1 MHARS
6 TATRWIAG
14 AVGAVVAAALVAGCG
29 GDDDEAA
36 TEQPGPAS
44 FAIEATSEGP
54 NELAFEFPGT
64 VEAGL
69 VTMTLTNSDDRPRS
83 AGIVR
88 IVGDHTV
95 DDVREALDEEGGPIP
110 SFIQDGG
117 GVPTVEPGESASV
130 TQVLAPGRYAIL
142 DDESSGE
149 GPDNAELGAK
159 GEFTV
164 TGPASDAELPAQPA
178 TVTAT
183 DDGEDEYGF
192 DFAGLKAGVNE
203 IRFENTGE
211 ELHHALFFPI
221 RDGVT
226 IDEVA
231 TALASDGPPEGQ
243 PPVDFAAGVGTQVI
257 DGGIAQ
263 NMSLDLDAG
272 RYAVVCFVQDREGGK
287 PHVADGMIEELAIE

>member
-6 TATRWIAG
+6 AVTRLIAG
-14 AVGAVVAAALVAGCG
+14 ALGAAAAAALVAGCG

-36 TEQPGPAS
+36 TEQPAPTS
-44 FAIEATSEGP
+44 FPIEATSEGP
-54 NELAFEFPGT
+54 NELAFEFPAT

-69 VTMTLTNSDDRPRS
+69 VTLTLTNSDDRPRS
-83 AGIVR
+83 AGIMR

-95 DDVREALDEEGGPIP
+95 DDVREAIAEEGGPIP

-117 GVPTVEPGESASV
+117 GVPAVEPGESASV
-130 TQVLAPGRYAIL
+130 TQVLAPGRYALL
-142 DDESSGE
+142 DDESSGD
-149 GPDNAELGAK
+149 GPANAELGAQ

-192 DFAGLKAGVNE
+192 DFAGLTAGVNE
-203 IRFENTGE
+203 VRFENTGE

-221 RDGVT
+221 REGVT
-226 IDEVA
+226 IDDVA
-231 TALASDGPPEGQ
+231 TALASDAPPEGP
-243 PPVDFAAGVGTQVI
+243 PPVDFAAGTGTQVI

-263 NMSLDLDAG
+263 NLSLDLDPG
-272 RYAVVCFVQDREGGK
+272 RYAVVCFVQDRDGGK